1 MPALALSLA
10 IKNRNRKALERE
22 LQKRQKRQ
30 KGQKR
35 QPVSVKQGVSESNQV
50 KQTKLKV

>member
-30 KGQKR
+30 ER
-35 QPVSVKQGVSESNQV
+35 QPVSVKQGPSETNQV
-50 KQTKLKV
+50 NQTKLKV

>member
-22 LQKRQKRQ
+22 VLKRILEKQDK
-30 KGQKR
+30 
-35 QPVSVKQGVSESNQV
+35 SVKQDPSETNLV

>member
-30 KGQKR
+30 
-35 QPVSVKQGVSESNQV
+35 PVSVKQGVSESNQV
-50 KQTKLKV
+50 KQTKIKV

>member
-22 LQKRQKRQ
+22 ILKRILEKQDK
-30 KGQKR
+30 
-35 QPVSVKQGVSESNQV
+35 SVKQGPSETNLV

>member
-30 KGQKR
+30 KR

>member
-30 KGQKR
+30 
-35 QPVSVKQGVSESNQV
+35 PVSVKQGPSESNQV

>member
-22 LQKRQKRQ
+22 LHKR
-30 KGQKR
+30 QKR
-35 QPVSVKQGVSESNQV
+35 QPVSVKQGPSETNQV

>member
-22 LQKRQKRQ
+22 LQKRQKR
-30 KGQKR
+30 
-35 QPVSVKQGVSESNQV
+35 PVSVKQGVSESNQV